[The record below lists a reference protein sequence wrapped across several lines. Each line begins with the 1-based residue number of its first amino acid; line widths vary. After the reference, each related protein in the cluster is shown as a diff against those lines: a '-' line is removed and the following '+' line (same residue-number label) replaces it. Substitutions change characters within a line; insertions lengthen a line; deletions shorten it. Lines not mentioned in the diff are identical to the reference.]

1 MKNYYDTLG
10 VSETA
15 SDNEIKI
22 AFRKLAA
29 KHHPDKGGNENK
41 FKEINEAYDTLKN
54 TQKRQ
59 EYDTMRKY
67 GQRNMG
73 SGEGFSFN
81 INDMFDEDVFQD
93 FFSGFGFSPSGGRG
107 RTRVYRNQP
116 RQNRNVNIRLT
127 LSIKE
132 VYTACEKTISVRL
145 PSGRDE
151 IVHIKVPAGCQDG
164 VTFKYRGMGDDTD
177 STLTRGDLLVT
188 VSVLDSDGYT
198 RKMNDL
204 WTDQT
209 ITAFE
214 AMRGTEFDIRLLD
227 DSVKRVKVPAGTQPN
242 AVLNLKGLGMPVHD
256 TLNIKGNIY
265 VRINITIPK
274 LSARDLEKIK
284 DL

>member
-1 MKNYYDTLG
+1 MKNYYDALG

-15 SDNEIKI
+15 SDNEIKS

-29 KHHPDKGGNENK
+29 KHHPDKGGDEKK

-93 FFSGFGFSPSGGRG
+93 FFSGFGFTPGGART

-177 STLTRGDLLVT
+177 SNLTRGDLLVT

-204 WTDQT
+204 WTDRN

-214 AMRGTEFDIRLLD
+214 AMRGTEFKIKTLD
-227 DSVKRVKVPAGTQPN
+227 DRILNVKVPAGTQPG
-242 AVLNLKGLGMPVHD
+242 AVINIKGQGMPVHD

-265 VRINITIPK
+265 VRINITIPT

>member
-15 SDNEIKI
+15 SDAEIKK
-22 AFRKLAA
+22 AFRKLAGE
-29 KHHPDKGGNENK
+29 HHPDKGGNENK
-41 FKEINEAYDTLKN
+41 FKEINEAYDTLKS

-59 EYDTMRKY
+59 EYDAMRKY
-67 GQRNMG
+67 GQRNFG

-93 FFSGFGFSPSGGRG
+93 FFSGFGFTPGGGRG

-177 STLTRGDLLVT
+177 SSLTRGDLLVT

-204 WTDQT
+204 WTDKT

-214 AMRGTEFDIRLLD
+214 AMRGTDFNIKLLD
-227 DSVKRVKVPAGTQPN
+227 DSIKRVKVPAGTQPN

-265 VRINITIPK
+265 IRINITIPK
-274 LSARDLEKIK
+274 LSARDLEKIQ

>member
-15 SDNEIKI
+15 SDNEIKS

-29 KHHPDKGGNENK
+29 KHHPDKGGDEKK

-59 EYDTMRKY
+59 EYDAMRKY
-67 GQRNMG
+67 GERNTG
-73 SGEGFSFN
+73 AGEGFSFN
-81 INDMFDEDVFQD
+81 INDMFDENMFQE
-93 FFSGFGFSPSGGRG
+93 FFSGFGMNPRG
-107 RTRVYRNQP
+107 SRSSARVYRNQP

-177 STLTRGDLLVT
+177 SNLTRGDLLVT

-204 WTDQT
+204 WTDRN

-214 AMRGTEFDIRLLD
+214 AMRGTEFKIKTLD
-227 DSVKRVKVPAGTQPN
+227 DRILNVKVPAGTQPG
-242 AVLNLKGLGMPVHD
+242 AVINIKGQGMPVHD

-265 VRINITIPK
+265 VRINITIPT

>member
-15 SDNEIKI
+15 TDNEIKT

-29 KHHPDKGGNENK
+29 QHHPDKGGDEKK

-54 TQKRQ
+54 TKKRQ

-67 GQRNMG
+67 GERNFG

-81 INDMFDEDVFQD
+81 TGDFFNENVFEE
-93 FFSGFGFSPSGGRG
+93 FFSGFGFGPRGRG
-107 RTRVYRNQP
+107 STRVYRNKP
-116 RQNRNVNIRLT
+116 RSNQSVNIRIS

-132 VYTACEKTISVRL
+132 VYTSCEKTISVRL

-151 IVHIKVPAGCQDG
+151 IVNIKIPAGVQDG
-164 VTFKYRGMGDDTD
+164 VVFKYRGMGDDAD
-177 STLTRGDLLVT
+177 KSLPRGDLLVN
-188 VSVLDSDGYT
+188 VQILDSDGFT
-198 RKMNDL
+198 RKGNDL
-204 WTDQT
+204 WTDRS
-209 ITAFE
+209 IGAFE

-227 DSVKRVKVPAGTQPN
+227 DSVKRVRVPAGTQPN

-256 TLNIKGNIY
+256 TLNIKGNVY
-265 VRINITIPK
+265 VRIHVTIPK
-274 LSARDLEKIK
+274 LSREELKKIEN
-284 DL
+284 L

>member
-15 SDNEIKI
+15 TDNEIKT

-29 KHHPDKGGNENK
+29 QHHPDKGGDEKK

-54 TQKRQ
+54 TKKRQ

-67 GQRNMG
+67 GERSYG

-81 INDMFDEDVFQD
+81 MNDMFSEDVFQD
-93 FFSGFGFSPSGGRG
+93 FFSGFGFNPRGRG
-107 RTRVYRNQP
+107 STRVYRNRP
-116 RQNRNVNIRLT
+116 RVNQSVNIRIS

-132 VYTACEKTISVRL
+132 VYHACEKTISVRL

-151 IVHIKVPAGCQDG
+151 IVNLKIPAGVQNG
-164 VTFKYRGMGDDTD
+164 VVFKYRGLGDDTD
-177 STLTRGDLLVT
+177 SNLERGDLLVN
-188 VSVLDSDGYT
+188 VQVLDSDGFT
-198 RKMNDL
+198 RKGNDL
-204 WTDQT
+204 WTDKT
-209 ITAFE
+209 INAFE

-256 TLNIKGNIY
+256 TLNIKGNVYI
-265 VRINITIPK
+265 RINVIIPK
-274 LSARDLEKIK
+274 LSKDELKKIQDL
-284 DL
+284 

>member
-15 SDNEIKI
+15 SDAEIKK
-22 AFRKLAA
+22 AFRKLAGE
-29 KHHPDKGGNENK
+29 HHPDKGGNENK
-41 FKEINEAYDTLKN
+41 FKEINEAYDTIKS

-59 EYDTMRKY
+59 EYDAMRKY
-67 GQRNMG
+67 GQRNFG

-93 FFSGFGFSPSGGRG
+93 FFSGFGFTPGGGRG

-177 STLTRGDLLVT
+177 SSLTRGDLLVT

-204 WTDQT
+204 WTDKT

-214 AMRGTEFDIRLLD
+214 AMRGTDFNIKLLD
-227 DSVKRVKVPAGTQPN
+227 DSIKRVKVPAGTQPN

-265 VRINITIPK
+265 IRINITIPK
-274 LSARDLEKIK
+274 LSARDLEKIQ